1 MTDVSTRSLADAH
14 TEVLIGSVPFADLL
28 GRWLLD
34 AMLEFK
40 GAEFQGPEIP

>member
-1 MTDVSTRSLADAH
+1 MTDVLTRSLADAH
-14 TEVLIGSVPFADLL
+14 PEVLIGSVPFADLL

>member
-14 TEVLIGSVPFADLL
+14 AEVLIGSVPFADLL